1 MRGLMKENLHRSTR
15 YFKTYEEREEA
26 FRKSVFSI
34 IPRKYSG
41 PRLFWKDFGRISTRE
56 LSKLIQQPV
65 AYITSNPRDCLAFG
79 TPWQVLTAVR
89 ICAQKTNKDFAPSA
103 EKIARDFNLQENLYQ
118 PIRTL
123 SGGEAV
129 KLALAKSF
137 ISAKFSSRL
146 IIASPFSWLSRDNTI
161 YFKNLVQHYIDLG
174 LPIELLALEGEDSK
188 EQIEYKN
195 RTVKNFGKQI
205 NFIITLNK
213 VRISL
218 SSSLNPMISQE
229 TYALVENLEAELLSP
244 CLIIG
249 DNGQGKSL
257 IAKVLAGA
265 IPFEGTG
272 KILCESKSGPAR
284 LLFQDVITQT
294 LLRSFDAIAAS
305 PFRMDEERPM
315 ELYEKIL
322 KEYLFYL
329 DNSVTKLPEIGSA
342 DTSFR
347 TLLEIKLILVA
358 VRLCGQPCAIIL
370 DEPDW
375 GLNRTSAIAFVS
387 AIIEVAHSLGTP
399 VFLIS
404 HKPWWQSIANSTILV
419 RRSPKVIDREK
430 NYFFQI
436 ELSCSTTKSTKIID
450 RN

>member
-1 MRGLMKENLHRSTR
+1 MPEILHRSTR

-26 FRKSVFSI
+26 FRKSVFSL

-41 PRLFWKDFGRISTRE
+41 PKLFWKDFGRITTRE
-56 LSKLIQQPV
+56 LSKLIQQPI

-79 TPWQVLTAVR
+79 TPWQVLTAVK
-89 ICAQKTNKDFAPSA
+89 ICAQKTKKDFTAPV
-103 EKIARDFNLQENLYQ
+103 EQIAQDFNLQENLYQ

-129 KLALAKSF
+129 KLTLAKSF
-137 ISAKFSSRL
+137 IAAKFSNRL
-146 IIASPFSWLSRDNTI
+146 IIASPFSWLSRYNTI
-161 YFKNLVQHYIDLG
+161 HFKNLVQHYIDLG
-174 LPIELLALEGEDSK
+174 IPIELLALEGEDSK
-188 EQIEYKN
+188 EQIEPKSFSGKN
-195 RTVKNFGKQI
+195 SGEPVDFS
-205 NFIITLNK
+205 ITLKK
-213 VRISL
+213 VRIAL
-218 SSSLNPMISQE
+218 GSSLNPMISQE
-229 TYALVENLEAELLSP
+229 TYALVENLETDLISP

-265 IPFEGTG
+265 IPFGG
-272 KILCESKSGPAR
+272 VVKILREGRKGPTR

-294 LLRSFDAIAAS
+294 LLRSFDTIAAS
-305 PFRMDEERPM
+305 PFRMAGERPM

-322 KEYLFYL
+322 QEYMFNL
-329 DNSVTKLPEIGSA
+329 DNSVTKLPETVSV
-342 DTSFR
+342 DTSFH

-358 VRLCGQPCAIIL
+358 VRLCGQPCALVL

-375 GLNRTSAIAFVS
+375 GLNRASAIAFVS
-387 AIIEVAHSLGTP
+387 AIIEVAHTLGTP

-436 ELSCSTTKSTKIID
+436 ELSCNTP
-450 RN
+450 